1 MPIFITHG
9 RYTAAAV
16 KGMVEHA
23 QDRAE
28 AMAVTSTT
36 GSRSPPRTMPLIR
49 TLRSS
54 GAATGQR
61 RAGSGSGA
69 PITPPKRL
77 CNAGKE
83 GALPGPSPIQASPKA
98 RLAL

>member
-9 RYTAAAV
+9 RYTAAVV

-23 QDRAE
+23 QDRTKTV
-28 AMAVTSTT
+28 AVTSTT
-36 GSRSPPRTMPLIR
+36 GSRSPPKTMPLIR

-61 RAGSGSGA
+61 RAGSGSGT
-69 PITPPKRL
+69 PITPSRG
-77 CNAGKE
+77 NAMLARK
-83 GALPGPSPIQASPKA
+83 GPSPIQASPKA